1 MFQFAKDYLIK
12 IHNIFDELG
21 YIFEDKD
28 LSFNDFFSFGIKK
41 LNRSYEFEDSIE
53 IIKLMKVIIKDFSK
67 IKDLIKNNFDF
78 WKNIPFKN
86 KKLEFDEEFLSSFY
100 LTNAF
105 YNYKNI
111 CITNFLF
118 QDEKTYEVIP
128 SYGRYSFKK
137 NNNYS
142 LKFSLWSR
150 NKMYIL
156 DKYDN
161 KLCSIS
167 LDKEFN
173 ICLKDNKT
181 NFILIPCESGLAI
194 YDKNYINQLNGK
206 KLDENEMFGFILW
219 DVIFAK
225 ENNRDCLARLDIYNI
240 NSDIELFLL
249 LAMSSIILYNSY
261 ITSRDTLKFAIIYNF
276 MNR

>member
-1 MFQFAKDYLIK
+1 
-12 IHNIFDELG
+12 
-21 YIFEDKD
+21 
-28 LSFNDFFSFGIKK
+28 
-41 LNRSYEFEDSIE
+41 
-53 IIKLMKVIIKDFSK
+53 
-67 IKDLIKNNFDF
+67 
-78 WKNIPFKN
+78 
-86 KKLEFDEEFLSSFY
+86 
-100 LTNAF
+100 
-105 YNYKNI
+105 
-111 CITNFLF
+111 
-118 QDEKTYEVIP
+118 
-128 SYGRYSFKK
+128 
-137 NNNYS
+137 
-142 LKFSLWSR
+142 
-150 NKMYIL
+150 MYIL

-161 KLCSIS
+161 KMCSIS

-173 ICLKDNKT
+173 
-181 NFILIPCESGLAI
+181 
-194 YDKNYINQLNGK
+194 INQLNGK

>member
-1 MFQFAKDYLIK
+1 MFQFTKDYLIK
-12 IHNIFDELG
+12 IHNIFDELV
-21 YIFEDKD
+21 YIFVDKD
-28 LSFNDFFSFGIKK
+28 LSFNDFFCFGIKK
-41 LNRSYEFEDSIE
+41 LNRSYEFEESIE

-86 KKLEFDEEFLSSFY
+86 KKIQFDEEFLSSFY

-128 SYGRYSFKK
+128 SYGRYSFRK

-167 LDKEFN
+167 LDKKLN

-181 NFILIPCESGLAI
+181 NFILIPCKSGLAI
-194 YDKNYINQLNGK
+194 YDKNYNQKNNNI
-206 KLDENEMFGFILW
+206 DEDKMLGFILW
-219 DVIFAK
+219 DLIE
-225 ENNRDCLARLDIYNI
+225 ENSRCCLARLDIYNI

-249 LAMSSIILYNSY
+249 LTMSSIILYNSY
-261 ITSRDTLKFAIIYNF
+261 ITSRDTLKFAIIYNY
-276 MNR
+276 MNKN

>member
-1 MFQFAKDYLIK
+1 MLNVLLESK
-12 IHNIFDELG
+12 ICQTLKLLFFI
-21 YIFEDKD
+21 DK
-28 LSFNDFFSFGIKK
+28 
-41 LNRSYEFEDSIE
+41 IE
-53 IIKLMKVIIKDFSK
+53 ITG
-67 IKDLIKNNFDF
+67 
-78 WKNIPFKN
+78 
-86 KKLEFDEEFLSSFY
+86 Y
-100 LTNAF
+100 
-105 YNYKNI
+105 
-111 CITNFLF
+111 
-118 QDEKTYEVIP
+118 P

-194 YDKNYINQLNGK
+194 YDKNYVNKLNGK
-206 KLDENEMFGFILW
+206 KLDENEMLGFILW
-219 DVIFAK
+219 DVIFVK

>member
-1 MFQFAKDYLIK
+1 MFQFTKDYLIK
-12 IHNIFDELG
+12 IHNIFDELV
-21 YIFEDKD
+21 YIFVDKD
-28 LSFNDFFSFGIKK
+28 LSFNDFFCFGIKK
-41 LNRSYEFEDSIE
+41 LNRSYEFEESIE
-53 IIKLMKVIIKDFSK
+53 IIKLMKVIINDVSK
-67 IKDLIKNNFDF
+67 IKELIKNNFDL

-86 KKLEFDEEFLSSFY
+86 KKIQFDEEFLSSFY

-128 SYGRYSFKK
+128 SYGRYSFRK

-167 LDKEFN
+167 LDKKLN

-181 NFILIPCESGLAI
+181 NFILIPCKSGLAI
-194 YDKNYINQLNGK
+194 YDKNYNQKNNNI
-206 KLDENEMFGFILW
+206 DEDKMLGFILW
-219 DVIFAK
+219 DLIE
-225 ENNRDCLARLDIYNI
+225 ENSRCCLARLDIYNI

-249 LAMSSIILYNSY
+249 LTMSSIILYNSY
-261 ITSRDTLKFAIIYNF
+261 ITSRDTLKFAIIYNY
-276 MNR
+276 MNKN